1 MKTVDSSK
9 SSMRITYMCVLIPL
23 AVAINVVVGQVA
35 LQLKLPLYMDAIGTT
50 ILAAIMGPWVGAVSG
65 LLSSFITALI
75 GGNLLDTLFGLCNV
89 STALIVGFMVRYG
102 KFKKWYHLGI
112 CLVAVSIL
120 NAALGTPIGVV
131 VYGGIQGSGLD
142 IAVAALLATGQD
154 LMSAR
159 FWASLPTNLIDKG
172 IALFITY
179 LVLLRLPEKLK
190 KMNSK

>member
-1 MKTVDSSK
+1 M
-9 SSMRITYMCVLIPL
+9 
-23 AVAINVVVGQVA
+23 AINVVVGQIA

-50 ILAAIMGPWVGAVSG
+50 ILSAVMGPWVGAVSG

-102 KFKKWYHLGI
+102 KFKKWYHFAI
-112 CLVAVSIL
+112 CLFLVSVF

-154 LMSAR
+154 LMSSR

-172 IALFITY
+172 IALLITY